1 MKYTAVTLAL
11 ALLLTLIAGAFPLH
25 SFAEGEA
32 LIGDIDRD
40 GEITVSDSLLT
51 MRAAAGLYE
60 YSSGDVPVYDVT
72 GDGEVGVGDATG
84 IMRCSLGMTGGFGY
98 DGVEVA
104 YAPNAVAKK
113 HGVTQAI
120 FDNTVVSAG
129 NTARLARVMERAAKG
144 ERIDV
149 VTLGGSIT
157 YGLYASTSQKCWA
170 YLTYKWW
177 TENFPKAKVN
187 YHNVGISGTSSILG
201 VHRTGDDVIA
211 KDPDLLIVEFSV
223 NDTMEDYPYYE
234 GIVRNVLTEC
244 PDAAVI
250 MFFTV
255 CESGWT
261 MQDTEIPIGRH
272 YGVPMISGAN
282 AVNGLLSAHAM
293 TWSEFG
299 TDDAH
304 PTDKGHEIY
313 ASLIRSYL
321 DSVKKKYTKL
331 SKVVPVVPEALY
343 GERYANAKLYM
354 GGALEP
360 DSLGVWT
367 VNRNYQT
374 SHFNH
379 LKGAW
384 LTTKK
389 GKALTFTVTCKEIN
403 LLYMR
408 WKTDPNAGSIDV
420 KVDGVLVATVDGN
433 FNDGWGDHLYY
444 VTVFKTDEEAEH
456 VVTFSGSGGNFTL
469 AGIMLS

>member
-1 MKYTAVTLAL
+1 MKFTAIMLAFTLA
-11 ALLLTLIAGAFPLH
+11 ATLIAGAFPLR
-25 SFAEGEA
+25 SVAAGEA

-51 MRAAAGLYE
+51 MRAAAGLAE
-60 YSSGDVPVYDVT
+60 YSAGDLPVYDVT
-72 GDGEVGVGDATG
+72 GDGEVGAGDAVG
-84 IMRCSLGMTGGFGY
+84 IMRCSLGMPGGFGY
-98 DGVEVA
+98 DGVEVT
-104 YAPNAVAKK
+104 YAPNTVAKK

-120 FDNTVVSAG
+120 FDNTLVSAG

-144 ERIDV
+144 DTVNV

-201 VHRTGDDVIA
+201 VHRMGDDVIA
-211 KDPDLLIVEFSV
+211 KDPDLVIVEFSV

-234 GIVRNVLTEC
+234 GIVRNVLTKC

-261 MQDTEIPIGRH
+261 MQNTEIPIGNH

-282 AVNGLLSAHAM
+282 AVNGLLASHAM
-293 TWSEFG
+293 IWTDFG

-331 SKVVPVVPEALY
+331 SKVVPAVPEALY
-343 GERYANAKLYM
+343 GERYKDAKLYM
-354 GGALEP
+354 GGTLEP

-367 VNRNYQT
+367 VNKNYQT

-408 WKTDPNAGSIDV
+408 WKTDPNAGRIDV

-444 VTVFKTDEEAEH
+444 ETVYKTDEEAEH
-456 VVTFSGSGGNFTL
+456 VVTFTGSGGNFTL

>member
-1 MKYTAVTLAL
+1 MKYTAIMLVI
-11 ALLLTLIAGAFPLH
+11 ALLLTLIAGVFPLH
-25 SFAEGEA
+25 AFAEGEA
-32 LIGDIDRD
+32 LIGDVDRD

-51 MRAAAGLYE
+51 MRAAAGLNE
-60 YSSGDVPVYDVT
+60 YSAGDVPVYDVT
-72 GDGEVGVGDATG
+72 GDSAVGADDAVG

-98 DGVEVA
+98 DGVEVT
-104 YAPNAVAKK
+104 YTPNTVAKK
-113 HGVTQAI
+113 HGVTQEI
-120 FDNTVVSAG
+120 FDNTLVSAG
-129 NTARLARVMERAAKG
+129 NTARLARVMERASKG
-144 ERIDV
+144 ETINV

-177 TENFPKAKVN
+177 TENFPKARVN

-201 VHRTGDDVIA
+201 VHRLGDDVIA
-211 KDPDLLIVEFSV
+211 KDPDLVIVEFSV

-261 MQDTEIPIGRH
+261 MQDSEIPIGMR

-282 AVNGLLSAHAM
+282 AVNGLIAARAM
-293 TWSEFG
+293 IWTDFG

-321 DSVKKKYTKL
+321 DSVKKKYTRL
-331 SKVVPVVPEALY
+331 SKVVPAVPEALY
-343 GERYANAKLYM
+343 GERYKDAKLYM
-354 GGALEP
+354 GGTLNP
-360 DSLGVWT
+360 TSLGVWT
-367 VNRNYQT
+367 VNKNYQT

-389 GKALTFTVTCKEIN
+389 GKALTFTAVFKELN

-420 KVDGVLVATVDGN
+420 KVDGTLVATVDGN

-444 VTVFKTDEEAEH
+444 VTVFKSDEEAEH
-456 VVTFSGSGGNFTL
+456 TVTFTGSGGNFTL

>member
-1 MKYTAVTLAL
+1 MKYTAAMLAL
-11 ALLLTLIAGAFPLH
+11 ALLVTLIAGAFPLH
-25 SFAEGEA
+25 SFAAGEA

-51 MRAAAGLYE
+51 MRAAAGIDD
-60 YSSGDVPVYDVT
+60 YSAGDIPVYDVT
-72 GDGEVGVGDATG
+72 GDKAVGADDAIG
-84 IMRCSLGMTGGFGY
+84 IMRCSLGMTDGFGY
-98 DGVEVA
+98 DGVEVT
-104 YAPNAVAKK
+104 YAPNTVAKK

-144 ERIDV
+144 ETVNV

-201 VHRTGDDVIA
+201 VHRMGDDVIA
-211 KDPDLLIVEFSV
+211 KDPDLVIVEFSV

-234 GIVRNVLTEC
+234 GIVRNVLTKC

-272 YGVPMISGAN
+272 YEVAMISGAN
-282 AVNGLLSAHAM
+282 AVNGLLAAHAM

-331 SKVVPVVPEALY
+331 SKVVPAVPEALY
-343 GERYANAKLYM
+343 GERYKDAKLYM
-354 GGALEP
+354 GGTLEP

-367 VNRNYQT
+367 VNKNYQT

-384 LTTKK
+384 LTTKR
-389 GKALTFTVTCKEIN
+389 GKALTFTAEFKEVN

-408 WKTDPNAGSIDV
+408 WKTDVNAGSIDV
-420 KVDGVLVATVDGN
+420 KVDGVSVATVDGN

-444 VTVFKTDEEAEH
+444 VTVFKENEVREH
-456 VVTFSGSGGNFTL
+456 TITFSGSGGNFTL

>member
-1 MKYTAVTLAL
+1 MKYVATMLVI
-11 ALLLTLIAGAFPLH
+11 ALLLTLIAGAFPL
-25 SFAEGEA
+25 SSAADGES
-32 LIGDIDRD
+32 LIGDVDKD
-40 GEITVSDSLLT
+40 GAVTASDSLLAL
-51 MRAAAGLYE
+51 RAAAGLGE
-60 YSSGDVPVYDVT
+60 YSPSDVAVYDVT
-72 GDGEVGVGDATG
+72 GDRAVGVDDATG
-84 IMRCSLGMTGGFGY
+84 IMRCSVGLTGGFGY
-98 DGVEVA
+98 DGVEVT
-104 YAPNAVAKK
+104 YAPNTVAKK
-113 HGVTQAI
+113 HGVTQQI
-120 FDNTVVSAG
+120 FDNTVVSGG

-144 ERIDV
+144 ETVNV
-149 VTLGGSIT
+149 VMLGGSIT

-177 TENFPKAKVN
+177 TENFPKARVN

-201 VHRTGDDVIA
+201 VHRLGDDVIA
-211 KDPDLLIVEFSV
+211 KNPDLVIVEFSV

-234 GIVRNVLTEC
+234 GIVRNVMTAC

-250 MFFTV
+250 MFFTI

-261 MQDTEIPIGRH
+261 MQNTEIPIGRH
-272 YGVPMISGAN
+272 YEAAMISGAN

-331 SKVVPVVPEALY
+331 SKVVPQVPEPLY
-343 GERYANAKLYM
+343 GDRYADAKLYM
-354 GGALEP
+354 GGTLTA
-360 DSLGVWT
+360 DKLGNWT
-367 VNRNYQT
+367 VDKNYQT

-384 LTTKK
+384 LTTKS
-389 GKALTFTVTCKEIN
+389 GRPMEFTATFKEVN

-408 WKTDPNAGSIDV
+408 WKSDSNAGKIDV
-420 KVDGVLVATVDGN
+420 SVDGTVVATVDGN

-444 VTVFKTDEEAEH
+444 VTVFKADEEAEH
-456 VVTFSGSGGNFTL
+456 KISFVGRGGNFTL
-469 AGIMLS
+469 AGIMFS

>member
-1 MKYTAVTLAL
+1 MKYTAITLAL
-11 ALLLTLIAGAFPLH
+11 TLLLTLVTGVFPLH
-25 SFAEGEA
+25 AFAAGET
-32 LIGDIDRD
+32 LIGDIDAD

-51 MRAAAGLYE
+51 MRAAAGLYD
-60 YSSGDVPVYDVT
+60 YSAGEVPVYDVT
-72 GDGEVGVGDATG
+72 GDGAVGADDAVG

-98 DGVEVA
+98 DGVAVT
-104 YAPNAVAKK
+104 YAPNTVAKK
-113 HGVTQAI
+113 HGVTQEI
-120 FDNTVVSAG
+120 FNSTLVSAG
-129 NTARLARVMERAAKG
+129 NTARLARVMERASKG
-144 ERIDV
+144 ETVNV

-177 TENFPKAKVN
+177 SENFPKAKVN

-201 VHRTGDDVIA
+201 VHRLEDDVVA
-211 KDPDLLIVEFSV
+211 KNPDLVIVEFSV

-234 GIVRNVLTEC
+234 GIIRNLLTEC

-261 MQDTEIPIGRH
+261 MQNSEIPIGNR

-282 AVNGLLSAHAM
+282 AVQVLIAAHEMIWTDFSA
-293 TWSEFG
+293 
-299 TDDAH
+299 DDAH

-343 GERYANAKLYM
+343 GERYRNARLYM
-354 GGALEP
+354 GGELEP
-360 DSLGVWT
+360 NQLGVWT
-367 VNRNYQT
+367 VNKNYQT

-389 GKALTFTVTCKEIN
+389 GKALTFTATFKEVN
-403 LLYMR
+403 LLYMM
-408 WKTDPNAGSIDV
+408 WASDPNAGSIDV
-420 KVDGVLVATVDGN
+420 KVDGMLVATVNGN
-433 FNDGWGDHLYY
+433 FSGGWGDHLYY
-444 VTVFKTDEEAEH
+444 QTVFKADEEAEH
-456 VVTFSGSGGNFTL
+456 TITFSGSGGNFTL

>member
-1 MKYTAVTLAL
+1 MKYTAAMLIIALLISLISGALTVQTLA
-11 ALLLTLIAGAFPLH
+11 A
-25 SFAEGEA
+25 GEA
-32 LIGDIDRD
+32 LIGDIDKD
-40 GEITVSDSLLT
+40 GGITVSDSLLT
-51 MRAAAGLYE
+51 MRAAAGLNE
-60 YSSGDVPVYDVT
+60 YSAGDVPVYDVT
-72 GDGEVGVGDATG
+72 GDSAVGADDAVG
-84 IMRCSLGMTGGFGY
+84 IMRCALDMTGGFGY
-98 DGVEVA
+98 DGVEVT
-104 YAPNAVAKK
+104 YAPNTVAKK

-120 FDNTVVSAG
+120 FDNTVVSG
-129 NTARLARVMERAAKG
+129 GSTARLARVMERAAKG
-144 ERIDV
+144 ETINV

-177 TENFPKAKVN
+177 NENFPKAKVN

-201 VHRTGDDVIA
+201 VHRMGDDVIA
-211 KDPDLLIVEFSV
+211 KNPDLVIVEFSV

-234 GIVRNVLTEC
+234 GIVRNVLTKC

-261 MQDTEIPIGRH
+261 MQNTEIPIGNH

-282 AVNGLLSAHAM
+282 AVNGLLAAHAM

-331 SKVVPVVPEALY
+331 SKVVPAVPEALY
-343 GERYANAKLYM
+343 GERYKNAKLYM
-354 GGALEP
+354 GGSLEA

-367 VNRNYQT
+367 VNKNYQT

-384 LTTKK
+384 LVTKRGK
-389 GKALTFTVTCKEIN
+389 GMSFTVTCKEIN
-403 LLYMR
+403 LLYMM
-408 WKTDPNAGSIDV
+408 WKTDTNAGKIEI
-420 KVDGVLVATVDGN
+420 KVDGELVATVDGN

-444 VTVFKTDEEAEH
+444 ETVYKADEEAEH
-456 VVTFSGSGGNFTL
+456 VVTFTGTGGNFTL